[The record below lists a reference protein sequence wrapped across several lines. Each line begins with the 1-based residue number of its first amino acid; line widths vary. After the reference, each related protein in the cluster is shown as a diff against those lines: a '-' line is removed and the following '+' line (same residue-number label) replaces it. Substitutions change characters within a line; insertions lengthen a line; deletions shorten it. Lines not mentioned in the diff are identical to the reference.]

1 MGMRGEGEIGQ
12 HTEQGEQ
19 DGVDG
24 LDEEHPRHPGHV
36 VDHPAALQQDVGQDG
51 EIGVQQHH
59 LGRLPGGLTAV
70 GHGDGAVGLPHGQD
84 VVHSV
89 PGHGYPVALVLKGL
103 DQLALLLRG
112 DPAEHGVLLGGPEQL
127 ILGVH
132 LAHVHPGGVL
142 QSGLGRHGGRRR
154 WVVAGDDLDADP
166 LPPEVVQGVG
176 GPGADGVGEDQGG
189 QGRHFRERAIRID
202 GKRGGSNH
210 QHPFAPPDLRAQLLR
225 EARAGHAVGR
235 AHHQSAQLR
244 EGHSAPLPLGGEGN
258 FSGGRLGN
266 VPVGKAGPHGLEGG
280 VVVVD
285 VGQERPHPIRQGNGQ
300 VLCQLLHPLH
310 PHVSLGEGAGLVLSL
325 IHI

>member
-1 MGMRGEGEIGQ
+1 MYCW
-12 HTEQGEQ
+12 
-19 DGVDG
+19 V
-24 LDEEHPRHPGHV
+24 
-36 VDHPAALQQDVGQDG
+36 
-51 EIGVQQHH
+51 
-59 LGRLPGGLTAV
+59 
-70 GHGDGAVGLPHGQD
+70 
-84 VVHSV
+84 
-89 PGHGYPVALVLKGL
+89 
-103 DQLALLLRG
+103 
-112 DPAEHGVLLGGPEQL
+112 
-127 ILGVH
+127 LGVH

-142 QSGLGRHGGRRR
+142 QSGLGRHGGSRRR
-154 WVVAGDDLDADP
+154 VVAGDDLDADP

-202 GKRGGSNH
+202 GTRGGSNH

-266 VPVGKAGPHGLEGG
+266 VPDGKAGPHGLEGG
-280 VVVVD
+280 VVVVN

-300 VLCQLLHPLH
+300 VLCQLHHPLH
-310 PHVSLGEGAGLVLSL
+310 PHVSLGEGAGLVQAQHVHMGQALQGEQVLYQHPGFGQLGHSHRQTDGDQQHQPL
-325 IHI
+325 GEHPQQPAAVVVTAPNSGVPRRTYAWKNRSRPRGGIRKPVNRVT